1 MIIRKMIKKAN
12 LSRLITPL
20 CMLFC
25 TYYFIAMPIE
35 QIYKLFYQ
43 QGFSLCDFAVYY
55 KAGVKAL
62 QHHTVYD
69 VTDHWQFKYSPLIAY
84 LFGISFSKIN
94 FFYSQILFTIL
105 IAVSWPYLIIKI
117 IQAYSPHIRNNLPA
131 TLRSVALIFLF
142 LGNSFLL
149 ELRFGQ
155 VNIIPYALI
164 FCFFMLYS
172 KISHGESRGKHYFK
186 LLALSA
192 LWSLAFQ
199 FKLYAG
205 IIGAYLLFKKEF
217 KLIAL
222 TVLITV
228 LLDFAFLGQIHGWQ
242 FTLQENF
249 DWLKTLAHSS
259 AVILNA
265 PGNSGLRGLIA
276 RIPGLEPLYGPV
288 WMTGLAIFLGFQY
301 LLRKRPPLTQL
312 ALNLSGVLVLTPLV
326 WNYWNLLAIPTL
338 LMIFEQNR
346 PFSMNSSSSAKWV
359 FALLFLNN
367 LLSFNFFSRCYLN
380 PITQLLI
387 AIWWLR
393 IQTQD
398 LDLNLSHFNS
408 TKHQIQN

>member
-1 MIIRKMIKKAN
+1 MIKKAH

-20 CMLFC
+20 CFLFC
-25 TYYFIAMPIE
+25 AYFFIAMPIE
-35 QIYKLFYQ
+35 QIYKIFYQ
-43 QGFSLCDFAVYY
+43 LGFRLCDFEVYHI
-55 KAGVKAL
+55 AGVKAL

-69 VTDHWQFKYSPLIAY
+69 VTDHWQFKYSPLVAY
-84 LFGISFSKIN
+84 LFGISFSKID

-117 IQAYSPHIRNNLPA
+117 IQTYSPHIRNNLPA
-131 TLRSVALIFLF
+131 LLRTFALLFLF

-164 FCFFMLYS
+164 FCFFLLYS
-172 KISHGESRGKHYFK
+172 KISPSESRVKYYVK

-192 LWSLAFQ
+192 LWSLAAQ

-205 IIGAYLLFKKEF
+205 IIGAYLIFKKEF

-222 TVLITV
+222 TAVMTIF
-228 LLDFAFLGQIHGWQ
+228 LDFALLGQIHGWQ
-242 FTLQENF
+242 FALQENL
-249 DWLKTLAHSS
+249 DWLKTLTHSS
-259 AVILNA
+259 AILLND
-265 PGNSGLRGLIA
+265 PQNSGLRGLIA
-276 RIPGLEPLYGPV
+276 RIPVIEPLYGTV
-288 WMTGLAIFLGFQY
+288 WMTGLVIFLGFQY

-338 LMIFEQNR
+338 LMIFDQNR
-346 PFSMNSSSSAKWV
+346 PFSRGSSSSAKWA
-359 FALLFLNN
+359 FALLLLNN
-367 LLSFNFFSRCYLN
+367 LSSFNTLSRSYLN
-380 PITQLLI
+380 PITQLLL

-393 IQTQD
+393 TQTKD
-398 LDLNLSHFNS
+398 LDFKLSNFEN
-408 TKHQIQN
+408 TKHQLQN